1 MSSNQV
7 HHNSYPRIEFTQDVY
22 EKHLGNMERIATLA
36 LAGRSGWD
44 KATATPAHGW
54 SRLTDNAGWQV
65 LSLQAPSPGVHEY
78 LCFGT
83 LRTSLVALQH
93 AFYVK
98 NTYEFRALS
107 AVMYEDTIADAALLN
122 ITHRQTAA
130 DVGQFFGVKY
140 LKLLVQVLNEEDQ
153 EQEYVY
159 LEFSGTRVDALG
171 RRTWFVVT
179 EPVAI
184 KSASDSDP
192 SSSISSSGN
201 SRGSHASEPFHK
213 SISFGERCSCVKL
226 YRETYDGCVEVTVRT
241 KLEAG
246 GGNPEASVKL
256 HGSAAALARKAG
268 QLVFWKSMGV
278 FIPSGL
284 AKDLLSLC
292 RTGCVPESVRLT
304 TGSFAPSWEHGNKC
318 KVCFKFFN
326 LLRRKHHCRRCGSSM
341 CSACTVALHCV
352 DRPTKSRTSEAVA
365 VEKFCKS
372 CLVQAKIDTMRVD
385 GDAGRGGGRRRG
397 GSDDGTTHS
406 VVMSDSN
413 KRVAHL
419 HSPTRNANGDR
430 TYSSTT

>member
-7 HHNSYPRIEFTQDVY
+7 HHSSYPRIEFTQDVY
-22 EKHLGNMERIATLA
+22 EKHLGNMERIAALA

-54 SRLTDNAGWQV
+54 SRLTDSAGWQV

-159 LEFSGTRVDALG
+159 LE
-171 RRTWFVVT
+171 
-179 EPVAI
+179 
-184 KSASDSDP
+184 
-192 SSSISSSGN
+192 
-201 SRGSHASEPFHK
+201 
-213 SISFGERCSCVKL
+213 
-226 YRETYDGCVEVTVRT
+226 
-241 KLEAG
+241 
-246 GGNPEASVKL
+246 
-256 HGSAAALARKAG
+256 
-268 QLVFWKSMGV
+268 
-278 FIPSGL
+278 
-284 AKDLLSLC
+284 
-292 RTGCVPESVRLT
+292 
-304 TGSFAPSWEHGNKC
+304 C

-341 CSACTVALHCV
+341 CGACTVALHCV

-406 VVMSDSN
+406 AVMSGSN